1 MLRAGNSVMYL
12 NEDYKKAGD
21 RLFGRIC
28 CKWTMRNGF
37 KLNEGRFRLDIRK

>member
-21 RLFGRIC
+21 RLFDRVC
-28 CKWTMRNGF
+28 CNEKWFQT
-37 KLNEGRFRLDIRK
+37 K